1 VEGGGEEEVSFT
13 REEEGEDEDEG
24 EKEEKEEKEEEGKDE
39 EGPEGKRGVISETV
53 RFHSS
58 WPVTASTA
66 RRDCSTFPNHSNCLA
81 PPPPLP
87 LLVPLPLV
95 EGEGAGEGV
104 SAGVTVG
111 VPGECVRGSIM

>member
-1 VEGGGEEEVSFT
+1 MEEGEEDVPLT
-13 REEEGEDEDEG
+13 REDEEEEEDEDED
-24 EKEEKEEKEEEGKDE
+24 EEKEEEGKE
-39 EGPEGKRGVISETV
+39 GEGPEGKRGVISEIV
-53 RFHSS
+53 RFQSS
-58 WPVTASTA
+58 WPVKASTA